1 MEGCCRRNRAES
13 LKTALVVSFAFAM
26 NAVIKNDRAPEMRD
40 QLGAVVFFIIS
51 YMLGLAGNSFD
62 LRCISA

>member
-1 MEGCCRRNRAES
+1 MGVAAGTGLDS

-40 QLGAVVFFIIS
+40 QLGAV
-51 YMLGLAGNSFD
+51 
-62 LRCISA
+62 CIFYN